1 MWNPV
6 LLTLNQA
13 QQRYLR
19 VSIGVFL
26 ALLTFLTLGS
36 YLVLQTKI
44 AAYQSA
50 YDNRPIGELREP
62 DTPPFPISVDP
73 RTQLITYNEE
83 NELVIQDF
91 VTPYLSAR
99 QQDRWFDQLLARLGT
114 QTWFQTL
121 ATPSSRILVILPG
134 ERQEQIAHNIG
145 RILNWDAAERD
156 QFISDVVS
164 SQPSF
169 PEGTFFPGR
178 YIVPHDAKPEF
189 VAAMVNNRF
198 ERSILARYPT
208 EIEETVPMIE
218 ALTLASLLERES
230 YHFSEMRIIAGVIW
244 NRLFQEMNLQIDATL
259 QYAKVNAG
267 LAGGNWWPQPLPN
280 DKFIDSPFNTY
291 QNPGLPPSPIANPGV
306 ASIIAALNPVPT
318 DCIFYFHD
326 RRGGFHCSETYE
338 QHVQGLRIHYGQG
351 R

>member
-1 MWNPV
+1 MWNKP
-6 LLTLNQA
+6 LLTLTST
-13 QQRYLR
+13 QQRYFRIALG
-19 VSIGVFL
+19 IFL
-26 ALLTFLTLGS
+26 AFLTLLAFGA

-44 AAYQSA
+44 TAYQA
-50 YDNRPIGELREP
+50 VYQNKPVGELIAPE
-62 DTPPFPISVDP
+62 TIPFPISVNP
-73 RTQLITYNEE
+73 LEQRIVYNEE
-83 NELVIQDF
+83 NEAIIQDF
-91 VTPYLSAR
+91 VTPYLSTR
-99 QQDRWFDQLLARLGT
+99 RQDRWFDQLLARLGT

-121 ATPSSRILVILPG
+121 ATPSSRILIILPG
-134 ERQEQIAHNIG
+134 ERQEQIAYNIG
-145 RILNWDAAERD
+145 RILNWNATERD
-156 QFISDVVS
+156 QFISNVVS

-178 YIVPHDAKPEF
+178 YIVPHDATPEF
-189 VAAMVNNRF
+189 VANMINNRF
-198 ERSILARYPT
+198 ERSVLDRYPT
-208 EIEETVPMIE
+208 VLEETVPMIE

-244 NRLFQEMNLQIDATL
+244 NRLFQDMNLQIDATL
-259 QYAKVNAG
+259 QYAKANAG
-267 LAGGNWWPQPLPN
+267 LAGGSWWPQPLPD

-291 QNPGLPPSPIANPGV
+291 QNSGLPPSPIANPGV

-318 DCIFYFHD
+318 DCVFYFHD